1 MSANVINPNKIHRF
15 YICRH
20 GETDANESGVIQGS
34 SDFSRLTMKGKE
46 QARNLGQTLSF
57 SDAVVMNH
65 VFLSPLNRAQETW
78 NILRQ
83 SMIKSDGNGETKIC
97 QREIVLSNLRE
108 IDFYSWE
115 GLHKNEI
122 KARFPTSYQ
131 AWKIGDPEGLSVEA
145 ESDVIKYP
153 LKDLWDRASEV
164 WNEIHE
170 RELNYLLESKMTT
183 EHSSS
188 LLVCHGSL
196 GQALL
201 GTALG
206 ADANFFRKEE
216 FPNCGMVEIE
226 WVLHSKESFGK
237 VHRWRWYRPTVG
249 EWNYHN

>member
-1 MSANVINPNKIHRF
+1 MSVNVIDTNKVHRF

-34 SDFSRLTMKGKE
+34 SDFSRLTLKGKE
-46 QARNLGQTLSF
+46 QARNLGLSL
-57 SDAVVMNH
+57 SDAVVVNH
-65 VFLSPLNRAQETW
+65 VFLSPLNRAQKTW
-78 NILRQ
+78 EILRA
-83 SMIKSDGNGETKIC
+83 SMIENNGNGRAKIC
-97 QREIVLSNLRE
+97 QREIVLNNLRE

-115 GLHKNEI
+115 GIDKNEI
-122 KARFPTSYQ
+122 KARFPASYQ
-131 AWKIGDPEGLSVEA
+131 AWKTGDPEGLSVEA
-145 ESDVIKYP
+145 ESAVIKYP

-170 RELNYLLESKMTT
+170 YELNYLLESKMTT

-201 GTALG
+201 GSSLG
-206 ADANFFRKEE
+206 ADAFFFRKEE

-226 WVLHSKESFGK
+226 WELQSKESFGK
-237 VHRWRWYRPTVG
+237 VHRWRWFRPTIG
-249 EWNYHN
+249 EWNYHK

>member
-1 MSANVINPNKIHRF
+1 MSTNVINANKVHKF
-15 YICRH
+15 FICRH

-34 SDFSRLTMKGKE
+34 SDFSSLTMKGKE
-46 QARNLGQTLSF
+46 QARNLGLSL
-57 SDAVVMNH
+57 SHAVAMNH

-78 NILRQ
+78 DILREA
-83 SMIKSDGNGETKIC
+83 MIENNNGGAEIY
-97 QREIVLSNLRE
+97 QREIVLNNLRE

-115 GLHKNEI
+115 GLDKNEI

-131 AWKIGDPEGLSVEA
+131 AWKSGDPEGLSVEA
-145 ESDVIKYP
+145 ESEEIKYP

-170 RELNYLLESKMTT
+170 HELNYLLQSKMTT

-201 GTALG
+201 GSALG

-216 FPNCGMVEIE
+216 FPNCGVVEIE

-249 EWNYHN
+249 EWNYHK